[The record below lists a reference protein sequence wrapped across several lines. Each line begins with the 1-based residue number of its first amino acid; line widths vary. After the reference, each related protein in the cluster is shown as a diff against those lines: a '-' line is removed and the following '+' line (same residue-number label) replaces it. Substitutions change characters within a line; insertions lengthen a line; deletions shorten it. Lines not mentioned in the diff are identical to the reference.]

1 VLRTYRLIW
10 EILTPSERRSALLIG
25 LLSIVMALFEVMGV
39 AAILPF
45 MQVVSQPE
53 VIQEEGH
60 FRWLWTTFGFQS
72 VQFFQIFIGAAAFV
86 VIITG
91 MAVRALTVFAITR
104 FSMMR
109 SYSIS
114 SRLLS
119 RYLNQPYSWFLSQ
132 NSSNLG
138 QNLLYETD
146 KAIIECLQP
155 AFMLVAYVL
164 MLVLVTGFIFVIEPV
179 IALGATILVAGT
191 YAAVYLGF
199 RRKLDQLGTGRY
211 QANQGRF
218 KAVQEATGGIKDVK
232 SRRLESQFVT
242 RYMGSAHRLARL
254 ESYSQTIGRLP
265 RFAIE
270 GVVYGGFIL
279 LVLAM
284 LVNSDGDLT
293 SLLPLFALI
302 GMAGSKLFPAIQV
315 VYLLT
320 TSMRFM
326 TPSLEKL
333 HSNLTIL
340 PPEPADPGPV
350 PALHLRHE
358 LVLDEV
364 TFRYAGAEKPVLD
377 RLSLVI
383 PARTTVGVV
392 GGTGAGKTTAIDL
405 LLGLFTP
412 DSGEIR
418 VDGTVIDDRTRP
430 AWQKS
435 IGYVPQSIFL
445 TDDTI
450 AANIA
455 FGVPEAEIDMAAV
468 ERAARIANL
477 HDFVTG
483 HTPAGYLTVVGERG
497 VRLSGGQRQ
506 RIGIAR
512 ALYGDPDVL
521 ILDEAT
527 SALDNLTERA
537 VMEAVHNLGQE
548 KTVIMIAHRLT
559 TVKDCQIIFMLK
571 DGRLADSGSFDELV
585 SRNEIFRRMANA

>member
-1 VLRTYRLIW
+1 MLRTYRLIW